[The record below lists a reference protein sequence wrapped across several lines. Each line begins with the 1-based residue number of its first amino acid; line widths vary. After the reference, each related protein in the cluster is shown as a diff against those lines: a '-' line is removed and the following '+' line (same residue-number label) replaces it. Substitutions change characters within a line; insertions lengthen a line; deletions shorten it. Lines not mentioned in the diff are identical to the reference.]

1 LAPRRD
7 NRGDSSL
14 AFDACRR
21 WLSDAL
27 WHSVTMTAEAPDSR
41 STNPFQEFFRTEAAG
56 GALLVACACAALVVA
71 NSGWADAY
79 HRLLATTIV
88 IAAGGR
94 GPSLT
99 VHQWINDGLMAVFF
113 LLVGLEIKREALAGE
128 LASPHQAALPIAAA
142 IGGMVVPAS
151 IYFLTNGGGIES
163 RGWAI
168 PMATDIAFALGVLAL
183 VAPRAP
189 SGLKIFLA
197 ALAIVD
203 DMGAVLVIALFYT
216 GVIAWGAL
224 GMAGLILLLLIALN
238 VFRILSLTPYLVL
251 GLGLWFFVHESGVHA
266 TIAGVLLAFAIPTRT
281 RINAEE
287 FSAKARGLLDYF
299 DRTETGDLLVLT
311 SKGQQEAIIG
321 LERASEGVTAPL
333 LRLEHALHGFSAFVV
348 MPLFAFSNAGVD
360 LSGWSGG
367 RVTLAVILGLA
378 VGKPLGITGAAL
390 AAVRLRVAA
399 LPDGVSWTAL
409 HGCAWLGGI
418 GFTMSLFI
426 ATLAFGDTALLDS
439 AKVGILG
446 GSILSSVVGAII
458 VRRGTRS
465 ARQSL
470 DAL

>member
-1 LAPRRD
+1 
-7 NRGDSSL
+7 
-14 AFDACRR
+14 
-21 WLSDAL
+21 
-27 WHSVTMTAEAPDSR
+27 V
-41 STNPFQEFFRTEAAG
+41 
-56 GALLVACACAALVVA
+56 LVACACAALIVA
-71 NSGWADAY
+71 NSAWADAY
-79 HRLLATTIV
+79 HRLLATTIA
-88 IAAGGR
+88 IAAGGHEL
-94 GPSLT
+94 SLT
-99 VHQWINDGLMAVFF
+99 VHQWFNDGLVAVFF

-128 LASPHQAALPIAAA
+128 LASPRQAALPIAAA

-151 IYFLTNGGGIES
+151 IYLLTTGGGVES

-216 GVIAWGAL
+216 GAIAWGTL
-224 GMAGLILLLLIALN
+224 GMAGLILLLLITLN
-238 VFRILSLTPYLVL
+238 VLRIQRLTPYLVL
-251 GLGLWFFVHESGVHA
+251 GVGLWYFVHESGVHA

-281 RINAEE
+281 RINAAE

-333 LRLEHALHGFSAFVV
+333 LRLEHALHGLSAFVV
-348 MPLFAFSNAGVD
+348 MPLFALSNAGVW
-360 LSGWSGG
+360 LSGAGGG
-367 RVTLAVILGLA
+367 RVALAVMLGLA
-378 VGKPLGITGAAL
+378 VGKPLGITVAAL
-390 AAVRLRVAA
+390 AAVRLRLAS
-399 LPDGVSWTAL
+399 LPDGVNWTAL

-426 ATLAFGDTALLDS
+426 AALAFEGTTLLDS
-439 AKVGILG
+439 AKVGIL
-446 GSILSSVVGAII
+446 SASVVSGMIGA
-458 VRRGTRS
+458 VVLRRATHS
-465 ARQSL
+465 A
-470 DAL
+470 

>member
-1 LAPRRD
+1 
-7 NRGDSSL
+7 
-14 AFDACRR
+14 
-21 WLSDAL
+21 
-27 WHSVTMTAEAPDSR
+27 M
-41 STNPFQEFFRTEAAG
+41 
-56 GALLVACACAALVVA
+56 ACACAALIVA
-71 NSGWADAY
+71 NSAWADPY
-79 HRLLATTIV
+79 HRLLATTIA
-88 IAAGGR
+88 ISAGGHEL
-94 GPSLT
+94 SLT

-128 LASPHQAALPIAAA
+128 LASPRQAALPIAAA

-151 IYFLTNGGGIES
+151 IYMLTTGGGAES

-216 GVIAWGAL
+216 GAIAWGTL
-224 GMAGLILLLLIALN
+224 GMAGLILLLLISLN
-238 VFRILSLTPYLVL
+238 VLRIRSLTPYLVL
-251 GLGLWFFVHESGVHA
+251 GAGLWYFVHESGLHA

-281 RINAEE
+281 RINAAE

-311 SKGQQEAIIG
+311 SNGQQEAITG
-321 LERASEGVTAPL
+321 LERASEEVTAPL
-333 LRLEHALHGFSAFVV
+333 LRLEHALHGLSAFVV
-348 MPLFAFSNAGVD
+348 MPLFAFSNAGVW
-360 LSGWSGG
+360 LSGAAGG
-367 RVTLAVILGLA
+367 RVALAVMLGLA
-378 VGKPLGITGAAL
+378 VGKPLGITVAAL
-390 AAVRLRVAA
+390 AAVRLRLAS
-399 LPDGVSWTAL
+399 LPERVTWTAL

-426 ATLAFGDTALLDS
+426 ATLAFDSSNLLDS

-446 GSILSSVVGAII
+446 GSILSGVVGAII
-458 VRRGTRS
+458 VRRGSRS
-465 ARQSL
+465 ACPSPDRL
-470 DAL
+470 